1 MPCSGSLLLYF
12 RSLLPYSRSL
22 LPCSRSLGTD
32 QDEPQPRLIEDS
44 GVCGGEWGEM
54 TRDDPL
60 DISCGSGTN
69 SQKHSLYYCFFFN
82 PQKYSLFLFYI
93 ANALGHCFLRE
104 FCFCSS
110 HGCDNSCGERVHVG
124 SK

>member
-1 MPCSGSLLLYF
+1 LPCSGSLLLYFRSLLPYSRSLLPCSRSLLLYF

-69 SQKHSLYYCFFFN
+69 SQKHSLYYCFFLN

-93 ANALGHCFLRE
+93 ANALGH
-104 FCFCSS
+104 
-110 HGCDNSCGERVHVG
+110 
-124 SK
+124 